1 MEFRPTQ
8 AARDCQS
15 CKRWCETNSKADST
29 SAAKE
34 AQEPKWSF
42 RPDPA
47 KHKGRKLR
55 PGEAGLSW
63 RRTDAG
69 ADALAP
75 VPARK
80 GTTAKHHWSARARP
94 ARVQRE
100 APFPIRAKAQLS
112 LGSHNSSPARK
123 RPAAITRSDAI
134 RLMKM
139 PMP

>member
-47 KHKGRKLR
+47 KHEGRKLR

-69 ADALAP
+69 ADAF
-75 VPARK
+75 
-80 GTTAKHHWSARARP
+80 SARARTEGNNRSAPTPLECAGLP
-94 ARVQRE
+94 AHVTRE
-100 APFPIRAKAQLS
+100 APYPT
-112 LGSHNSSPARK
+112 PERK
-123 RPAAITRSDAI
+123 RSFRSVNE
-134 RLMKM
+134 RRRRRRRG
-139 PMP
+139 